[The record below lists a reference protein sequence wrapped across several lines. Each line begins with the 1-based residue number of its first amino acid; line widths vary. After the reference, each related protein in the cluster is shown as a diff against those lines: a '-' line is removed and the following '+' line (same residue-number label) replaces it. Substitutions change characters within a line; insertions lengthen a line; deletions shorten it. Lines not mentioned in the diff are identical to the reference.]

1 MSTWEPKSH
10 FHMIESMSRA
20 IKKEIG
26 AMGASFELCEDWE
39 VPVGCKQTSFE
50 SNQQQDQ
57 VGDQF
62 GRQAHL

>member
-26 AMGASFELCEDWE
+26 TMGASFELCEDWE

-50 SNQQQDQ
+50 SNQ
-57 VGDQF
+57 
-62 GRQAHL
+62 